1 MVRPEIWDF
10 SRLNYIW
17 DDFVVKYFYE
27 RRLTEQ
33 IRSLVAEV
41 AELLEGELELEL
53 IFFVESTGVFT
64 GEDKGGAKKVVIS
77 APSKDARMFVVGVN
91 EKDYKTNINSV
102 QC

>member
-64 GEDKGGAKKVVIS
+64 GEDKVTRNLLILP
-77 APSKDARMFVVGVN
+77 PSQKEWTG
-91 EKDYKTNINSV
+91 INWRLK
-102 QC
+102 